1 MKIEGMEY
9 VAWALTHLALL
20 GLMLLS
26 AAGIGQA
33 LLRRHRFDSTV
44 ERLVFVTAIGLGSMA
59 VIIFMLGLVGLMNRS
74 VIIAIT
80 ILSALFTII
89 TLARSVKPIVAVN
102 LIRRMKGHPLRT
114 LIALIF
120 LLVGATSSVCLI
132 IPTLYPPTAWDSTDE
147 HLVVAREFLAAH
159 RPVVLM
165 GIVEPIL
172 PSLNHVLFAWGM
184 ALRDDVMAQM
194 LEHSFLAL
202 TALGLYSLGRRQ
214 KNSWFGVVLAAFW
227 IGNPMVIWL
236 GGIAYVDLCLVCFAF
251 LGVYAL
257 RVFWETRD
265 RRWWYLAMALLGMA
279 AGAKLPGLLFV
290 AGGMLTGL
298 TVFAKSHWDAKRSA
312 SAGHAV
318 NQIQHERIK
327 LTTIVIGG
335 CAALIAA
342 APWYGFIAVQ
352 TGNPFWP
359 ALTRFSRGV
368 WGAPILVEAINRLVT
383 FAPEP
388 RTLKSFLSLS
398 VNWLIKPDGF
408 SAPIHPPLNP
418 LIIVWPLAWLV
429 AIWNREVRWWAIWA
443 LAFTLYWFTSSQ
455 DLRYWLPALPL
466 CAVALL
472 SSLRWVMERTISIP
486 WSRAVYALIILV
498 SAYFGAQYL
507 GNVFI
512 NSEPPPVTAEA
523 RELYLKRYVAG
534 YEAVDYINQH
544 AKPDDVVTTIYVPWL
559 SYYVKREV
567 LDLHGFLQIGRFP
580 RFAWPADE
588 QWMRW
593 IEAKNSNWILVIPE
607 GPAKNKDPR
616 FEVFWP
622 DYELIYSHRGSWIF
636 LRKPVPPDLPRV
648 IDGNDPLFAP
658 G

>member
-1 MKIEGMEY
+1 MRIEGMEY

-33 LLRRHRFDSTV
+33 LLRSHRFDSTV
-44 ERLVFVTAIGLGSMA
+44 ERLVFVTALGLGSMA
-59 VIIFMLGLVGLMNRS
+59 VIIFVLGLVGLMNRS
-74 VIIAIT
+74 VIIGIT
-80 ILSALFTII
+80 ILAALFAII
-89 TLARSVKPIVAVN
+89 TLARSVKAIAAGD
-102 LIRRMKGHPLRT
+102 LIRRLKGHPLRT

-120 LLVGATSSVCLI
+120 LVVGVTFWVCLL
-132 IPTLYPPTAWDSTDE
+132 IPALYPPTAWDATDE
-147 HLVVAREFLAAH
+147 HLVLAREFLAAH
-159 RPVVLM
+159 RPVAVM
-165 GIVEPIL
+165 GIIEPVL
-172 PSLNHVLFAWGM
+172 PSLNHVLFVWGM

-194 LEHSFLAL
+194 LEHTFLVL
-202 TALGLYSLGRRQ
+202 TAFGLYSWGRRQ
-214 KNSWFGVVLAAFW
+214 KNSWFGLALAAFW

-257 RVFWETRD
+257 RVFWDTRE
-265 RRWWYLAMALLGMA
+265 RGWWYLGMALFGMA
-279 AGAKLPGLLFV
+279 AGAKLPGLIFAA
-290 AGGMLTGL
+290 AGMAIGL
-298 TVFAKSHWDAKRSA
+298 MAFAKSHWDAKRA
-312 SAGHAV
+312 QRGEAAV
-318 NQIQHERIK
+318 NQIPHERIK
-327 LTTIVIGG
+327 FSTLIIGG
-335 CAALIAA
+335 GAALIAA
-342 APWYGFIAVQ
+342 APWYGFVAFH

-368 WGAPILVEAINRLVT
+368 WGAPILVEAMDRLVR

-388 RTLKSFLSLS
+388 RTLKSFLCLS
-398 VNWLIKPDGF
+398 INWLMQPDSF
-408 SAPIHPPLNP
+408 SAPIHPPLSP
-418 LIIVWPLAWLV
+418 LVLVWPLAWLV
-429 AIWNREVRWWAIWA
+429 ATWNREVRWWAIWA

-472 SSLRWVMERTISIP
+472 SSLRWVMERTKSIG
-486 WSRAVYALIILV
+486 WNRAVYAMIVAV
-498 SAYFGAQYL
+498 SIYCGAQYL
-507 GNVFI
+507 ANVFI

-523 RELYLKRYVAG
+523 RELYLKRYVGG

-636 LRKPVPPDLPRV
+636 LHKPVPPDLPRF
-648 IDGNDPLFAP
+648 IQGNDPLFAP